1 MASETSELTFVR
13 CPTCRSLV
21 PASASRCRICN
32 ATLEAGE
39 QAPSGDGQAG
49 SGRVRQKTVTASP
62 DEVADMVASAST
74 PAEPPPA
81 VRGEDTSHSEQS
93 FGGTNDDGFD
103 PLGAYLQDLDSSAGS
118 GVTSGVAPAAVDP
131 VMSAPSSVQDEHDDA
146 DDFDLDLFDD
156 PTLEEPVVAA
166 KPHVVPEPELDPLD
180 FLDDPI
186 ADEPPPPPPVQR
198 APVEPKRPPMEARE
212 ARESRPEVRPEARQQ
227 VRQETRQ
234 APPPPRPQQLQQ
246 PKQESRQ
253 VRETPPP
260 SPRNNQPNNPP
271 ARPKVNQPPP
281 QQQRQEPR
289 PPREDQG
296 RRDRPQQQQQN
307 PRSNGDQGRS
317 FAGPKPHQQGN
328 GKPQAQHTAHKA
340 PPREEPDNRHR
351 EEPHEARRPH
361 TGSGPRAGKIQAGR
375 LFGWLVSFE
384 NPDGRAIELRGG
396 RFFITG
402 TSIRDTDLI
411 LEDQSISTPHALMSI
426 TDRGMMV
433 QDLMSDRGTFVRTR
447 GDSQYRREDGIIEV
461 QHGDWLRFGD
471 VEFLVTIVPTGD

>member
-21 PASASRCRICN
+21 PTSASRCRICN
-32 ATLEAGE
+32 ATLEVGGQGA
-39 QAPSGDGQAG
+39 SGDGQG
-49 SGRVRQKTVTASP
+49 GTGRVRQKTVSASA
-62 DEVADMVASAST
+62 DEVAGIVASANA
-74 PAEPPPA
+74 PAEPAP
-81 VRGEDTSHSEQS
+81 VRGAEESSRVDP
-93 FGGTNDDGFD
+93 GLAGTNDDGFD
-103 PLGAYLQDLDSSAGS
+103 PLGAYLEDLDSGDGHKAASVVS
-118 GVTSGVAPAAVDP
+118 PLPVDEPAPAATALLSDV
-131 VMSAPSSVQDEHDDA
+131 DDA
-146 DDFDLDLFDD
+146 DDVSLDIFEDPAFD
-156 PTLEEPVVAA
+156 EPVIAA
-166 KPHVVPEPELDPLD
+166 KSQPVVEPEIDPLD

-186 ADEPPPPPPVQR
+186 VDEPPPPPPVPR
-198 APVEPKRPPMEARE
+198 APVEQKRPPVEARPE
-212 ARESRPEVRPEARQQ
+212 PRHEMREEM
-227 VRQETRQ
+227 RQ
-234 APPPPRPQQLQQ
+234 APPPHRPPQHQQ
-246 PKQESRQ
+246 PKQEPRQ
-253 VRETPPP
+253 ARETPPLP
-260 SPRNNQPNNPP
+260 KNNQANNPP
-271 ARPKVNQPPP
+271 PRPKVGQAP

-289 PPREDQG
+289 PPREEPP
-296 RRDRPQQQQQN
+296 RRDRPQQHQQ

-317 FAGPKPHQQGN
+317 FTAPKPQQQG
-328 GKPQAQHTAHKA
+328 GAKPQHQHQAQKA
-340 PPREEPDNRHR
+340 PAREDHDNRHR
-351 EEPHEARRPH
+351 EERQEARRPH

-433 QDLMSDRGTFVRTR
+433 QDLMSDRGTFVRSR